1 MLASASVVASMS
13 EESVKTTVGAVR
25 IDVPGS
31 LIGGRTSRF
40 NLDGELI
47 SNIEGRLFVKLSKA
61 DNTSRRMLTCLIGG
75 SMTESSFPN
84 ILPRT
89 DVLEQL
95 AASRYKAIMEMVDI
109 GEINGRRKTLRLKAT
124 KIALLKKED
133 SVVVDGPSHGLIAS
147 QPVRVKADLRG
158 AVWVELT
165 DKNIVYV
172 MSLIKSQFEAGGVM
186 PQRVLKKQRRDGTQ
200 VEETVVEDMCG
211 QDCCSEGSYSDG
223 NVDDP
228 DGEPAAT
235 NRMPEVTSQI
245 ASNHDN
251 GAVANRLSEASQ
263 SHQSSAS
270 EPVKRTLADYFNR
283 RA

>member
-40 NLDGELI
+40 NLDGKLI
-47 SNIEGRLFVKLSKA
+47 SSIEGRLFFKVSKA

-124 KIALLKKED
+124 KIALLKKR
-133 SVVVDGPSHGLIAS
+133 IAS
-147 QPVRVKADLRG
+147 LSTAPATASSHR
-158 AVWVELT
+158 
-165 DKNIVYV
+165 
-172 MSLIKSQFEAGGVM
+172 SL
-186 PQRVLKKQRRDGTQ
+186 
-200 VEETVVEDMCG
+200 
-211 QDCCSEGSYSDG
+211 
-223 NVDDP
+223 
-228 DGEPAAT
+228 
-235 NRMPEVTSQI
+235 
-245 ASNHDN
+245 
-251 GAVANRLSEASQ
+251 
-263 SHQSSAS
+263 SAS
-270 EPVKRTLADYFNR
+270 KRICAERSGLSSPTR
-283 RA
+283 ISCM